1 MHVWWKDIL
10 LFCGG
15 MLAVLAVIGGLFLL
29 VRTQVFSQNNVT
41 VGPTD
46 HRTFHSDERKEIVIG
61 TASSDVAD
69 VHEHLVLWG
78 VAPTEAFVDEVYFG
92 EKTQYYVMLF
102 QLTHDIVPTGIVDQE
117 TWRMLLRD
125 PQGGE
130 VGYQR
135 VPIDPGYDNAD
146 LYFSQYVTKTAY
158 LTFDV
163 RGNVQQMEHILTLLE
178 KHSAYATFFFSQDL
192 VKNDPEIVKSTFDAG
207 HGIGILLEDRWDF
220 EHTTYS
226 EISTDMLN
234 DAKGINTITGR
245 TPWCARPT
253 YSMLMSV
260 AQIRLAQQPLRMM
273 YWDVDP
279 QDRSVPADTIVQH
292 VLSYTQPGE
301 VVLFHVNGTLT
312 DDDNLLIAL
321 ERIITQLRSQSWEL
335 RALSCI

>member
-1 MHVWWKDIL
+1 MHAWWKNIL
-10 LFCGG
+10 FFCGG
-15 MLAVLAVIGGLFLL
+15 MLAVLVVIGGLFLL

-41 VGPTD
+41 LGSTD

-69 VHEHLVLWG
+69 VHERLTLWG
-78 VAPTEAFVDEVYFG
+78 IAPADVFVDEVYFG

-117 TWRMLLRD
+117 TWRMLLRK
-125 PQGGE
+125 PQDGK

-146 LYFSQYVTKTAY
+146 LYFSPYAIKTAY
-158 LTFDV
+158 LTFNV
-163 RGNVQQMEHILTLLE
+163 HGNVEKMEHVLTLLE
-178 KHSAYATFFFSQDL
+178 EHGAHATFFFSQAL
-192 VKNDPEIVKSTFDAG
+192 VKNDPEIIKKTFDAG

-220 EHTTYS
+220 ENATYN

-260 AQIRLAQQPLRMM
+260 AQIRLVQQPLRMM

-279 QDRSVPADTIVQH
+279 QDRSVHADAIVQH

-301 VVLFHVNGTLT
+301 VILFHVDDTVT
-312 DDDNLLIAL
+312 DDDNVLIAL
-321 ERIITQLRSQSWEL
+321 ERIIAEFRSRSWEL